1 MIKGHGDDNYL
12 FKVRLKANFSSNTWY
27 RGTPGVL
34 LSYLKKKIHSIQNYP
49 EPDAHNLRKRIAMF
63 HGLSSGQVFV
73 SNGSVDAFY
82 QIAQVFKGS
91 KTAIFIP
98 SFSEYEDACRMFGHM
113 VDLLGFDELN
123 STDLAVYQTV
133 WLGNPNNPN
142 GVLTGY
148 GLLTSLIQKNIN
160 TTFIIDEAY
169 SDLAPGFETIIPALQ
184 DYGNLIV
191 CRSLT
196 KTFALPGLR
205 LGYFISSKEYAGE
218 FERTLKPWAVNSLAI
233 EAGNFIFE
241 NFQELVPDLAELT
254 RLSQLLQ
261 QGINKLDDFEV
272 YPSPTCFFLVK
283 MKTGNAGEL
292 KQFLLH
298 KHQILI
304 RDASNFKSMPARF
317 FRISVQHEAE
327 NQLLVRGLADW
338 QNKSRQ

>member
-27 RGTPGVL
+27 RGTPEVL
-34 LSYLKKKIHSIQNYP
+34 LNYLKNKIHLIQNYP
-49 EPDAHNLRKRIAMF
+49 EPDAHSLRKRIATF

-91 KTAIFIP
+91 KSAIFIP
-98 SFSEYEDACRMFGHM
+98 SFPEYEDACRMFGHM
-113 VDLLGFDELN
+113 VDFLSFDELDSAN
-123 STDLAVYQTV
+123 LGVYQTV

-142 GVLTGY
+142 GALTGHS
-148 GLLTSLIQKNIN
+148 LLISLIQKNIN
-160 TTFIIDEAY
+160 TTFIVDEAY

-184 DYGNLIV
+184 DYGNLVV

-205 LGYFISSKEYAGE
+205 LGYFISSKKYAGE
-218 FERTLKPWAVNSLAI
+218 FEKTLKPWAVNSLAI
-233 EAGNFIFE
+233 EAGKFIFE
-241 NFQELVPDLAELT
+241 NLQELIPDLAELT

-261 QGINKLDDFEV
+261 QEINMLDNFEV
-272 YPSPTCFFLVK
+272 YPSITCFFLVK
-283 MKTGNAGEL
+283 MKTGDAGEL

-304 RDASNFKSMPARF
+304 RDASNFKSLSAQF
-317 FRISVQHEAE
+317 FRISVQCEAD
-327 NQLLVRGLADW
+327 NQLLVSGLADW